1 MKPNEGATDRTVRLI
16 LGSVLIF
23 ASFLLLG
30 LMDGAILGIVAAVIG
45 AVLVVTAILGFCPA
59 YKICGLSTCA
69 VKPAP

>member
-1 MKPNEGATDRTVRLI
+1 MKPNEGSTDRTVRLI

-30 LMDGAILGIVAAVIG
+30 LMDGAILGIVAAVVG
-45 AVLVVTAILGFCPA
+45 AVLVATAILGFCPA
-59 YKICGLSTCA
+59 YKICGMSTCT